1 MSTGS
6 ASAEQAEPPGSAST
20 ALTVLETEE
29 ERLAAQY
36 KRGDIATQ
44 WLRDNMGGP
53 VKKNTCT
60 VEEFLT
66 GMQRY
71 ISPKLKALTR
81 DKLLAVV
88 MNNTSHLS
96 MYVPEGGGKEVIQA
110 TIPKS
115 DSGEYKER
123 RRTHRTHRYT
133 C

>member
-6 ASAEQAEPPGSAST
+6 ASAEQAEPPGSVST
-20 ALTVLETEE
+20 ALAVLETEE

-36 KRGDIATQ
+36 EWGRKATQ

-53 VKKNTCT
+53 VKKNSCT

-71 ISPKLKALTR
+71 ISPQLKALTR

-88 MNNTSHLS
+88 INNSTHLS
-96 MYVPEGGGKEVIQA
+96 MYVPEGGVQ
-110 TIPKS
+110 
-115 DSGEYKER
+115 R
-123 RRTHRTHRYT
+123 
-133 C
+133 

>member
-6 ASAEQAEPPGSAST
+6 ASEPPGSVST
-20 ALTVLETEE
+20 ALVVLETEE

-36 KRGDIATQ
+36 EWGRKATQ

-53 VKKNTCT
+53 VKKNSCT

-71 ISPKLKALTR
+71 ISPKLKALNR

-88 MNNTSHLS
+88 INNSSHLS
-96 MYVPEGGGKEVIQA
+96 MYVPEGGVQ
-110 TIPKS
+110 
-115 DSGEYKER
+115 R
-123 RRTHRTHRYT
+123 
-133 C
+133 